1 MSDLLDHTLHAHGGL
16 DRWRRVRSIH
26 VQGSVGGLLWGSRG
40 QEGVFATADFVLDV
54 RRQHLVYHDFTGPG
68 LRGVF
73 TPGWVWIEDR
83 ARNVLT
89 QRRFPR
95 MAFTGHGPDS
105 PWDRLHALYFG
116 GYAMW
121 NYLTAPFLLT
131 MPGVQVEELE
141 PWEEAGERRRRLR
154 AVFPEDIATHSREQV
169 FHFDSTG
176 LLRRHDYAAEV
187 LGASPAAHYS
197 DTHKEVSGLVFP
209 TRRRV
214 VPVRE
219 DGRSIP
225 TPVLV
230 AIDLTQVTVH

>member
-1 MSDLLDHTLHAHGGL
+1 MSDLLDHALHAHGGL
-16 DRWRRVRSIH
+16 DRWRQVGSIH
-26 VQGSVGGLLWGSRG
+26 VRGSVGGLLWGSRG
-40 QEGVFATADFVLDV
+40 QEGIFATADFTLDV

-73 TPGWVWIEDR
+73 TPGRVSIEDR

-89 QRRFPR
+89 QRRSPR
-95 MAFTGHGPDS
+95 MAFTGHGPNS
-105 PWDRLHALYFG
+105 PWDQLHALYFG

-121 NYLTAPFLLT
+121 NYLTTPFLLT

-141 PWEEAGERRRRLR
+141 PWEEAGERWRRLR
-154 AVFPEDIATHSREQV
+154 AVFPDDIATHSREQV

-187 LGASPAAHYS
+187 LGATPAAHYS
-197 DTHKEVSGLVFP
+197 DAHKEVSGLVFP

-214 VPVRE
+214 VPVRK
-219 DGRSIP
+219 DGLSVP

-230 AIDLTQVTVH
+230 AIDLTQITVR